1 MPPVENHLYKVKTKN
16 NQLIHPH
23 QNCVMT
29 VLGGLSGQRRLS
41 LCRSANRHRLLGAVA
56 SPGQAALLQAR
67 AVWQAKVLEAPLEV
81 LIQKGVEHRVQAAV
95 DVAQCNAQVPGCHH
109 HQVLLVDP
117 HHGSDHDEDLD
128 GRPADDENHH
138 DHQDHAG
145 DPSKVP
151 VFLFGARQHAYALEA
166 QDHQAVADGDDQ
178 HGDHKSED
186 EHTDYHHCVPVQLR
200 FWELELAC
208 ILP

>member
-1 MPPVENHLYKVKTKN
+1 MG
-16 NQLIHPH
+16 Q
-23 QNCVMT
+23 
-29 VLGGLSGQRRLS
+29 SGQRPLS
-41 LCRSANRHRLLGAVA
+41 LCRSTNRHGLLGAVP

-67 AVWQAKVLEAPLEV
+67 AGWKAKVPEAPLEV
-81 LIQKGVEHRVQAAV
+81 LIQKGVEHRVEAAV

-109 HQVLLVDP
+109 RQALRVDP
-117 HHGSDHDEDLD
+117 HRGSDNDEDLD

-138 DHQDHAG
+138 DHQDHAS
-145 DPSKVP
+145 DPLKVP
-151 VFLFGARQHAYALEA
+151 VFLFGARQRAHALEA

-186 EHTDYHHCVPVQLR
+186 KHADSHHHVPVELR
-200 FWELELAC
+200 FWELQLAR